1 MDLAILSR
9 IAGIIFTPSD
19 FFLLLLILGLLLQGT
34 RWRGLGKGLV
44 IAVTLSFL
52 LVFFLPLDNWLAT
65 PLENRFHR
73 PPWPAHVDGMIVLGG
88 GENGAVLAARGV
100 MGPSAGESRLMAAAE
115 LARRYPHARLIFSG
129 GMEPLAKG
137 EMSEADVARTIFAQ
151 LGVPPSR
158 LTLEGRSRNTW
169 ENFVYSKKLA
179 QPQPGETW
187 LLVTSAMHMPR
198 AMGIAAR
205 LHWRVLPWPSDY
217 FTTGRPGGIRWNS
230 SLASHL
236 GTIELAV
243 HEWAGLTAYWLMG
256 RLGDTKQ

>member
-19 FFLLLLILGLLLQGT
+19 FFLLLLILGALLQGT

-137 EMSEADVARTIFAQ
+137 
-151 LGVPPSR
+151 
-158 LTLEGRSRNTW
+158 
-169 ENFVYSKKLA
+169 
-179 QPQPGETW
+179 
-187 LLVTSAMHMPR
+187 
-198 AMGIAAR
+198 
-205 LHWRVLPWPSDY
+205 
-217 FTTGRPGGIRWNS
+217 
-230 SLASHL
+230 
-236 GTIELAV
+236 
-243 HEWAGLTAYWLMG
+243 
-256 RLGDTKQ
+256 